1 MNHTSYTASNLKI
14 HFWAL
19 GALGSYWMSGVMYSL
34 VSLIFITS
42 YEMNPAWVG
51 MCMMLPRLIDMFV
64 DPVLGRLSDN
74 LKTPWGR
81 RRPFIF
87 ATTIIGA
94 ICVSGIWWIPVDW
107 VQDWR
112 GFAYLL
118 AFSTILYA
126 NLGAFDMSHN
136 ALGYELSD
144 DYNQRSKVQAARNLY
159 FMLGSLGG
167 GWFYWLAQRPV
178 FGEGHLGEIHGVRML
193 AFGVSAI
200 VLIAGLISVFASS
213 ERFNKINSHHVAIWP
228 ALKATISNKAFFYLL
243 IIKSINA
250 IGATLAISMS
260 SYILIYSVCNGDK
273 ELFNKVVSG
282 WIGIAGFILAFV
294 LVGVA
299 APITRLLG
307 KRKGLILCYGILAVQ
322 AMLTPFVAIPGNV
335 YGYFVFTLLFVPV
348 LMVLNNLLA
357 SIMPDICDVDE
368 LEYGERR
375 EGLFTAVMSFVT
387 KLENSICTGIG
398 ASLLAYSGFNGKLTQ
413 QPQEVLD
420 TIRIFGFTPLIGGA
434 ILTFIAVCFFPLT
447 KKIMDEVRAK
457 LDARH
462 AAAHIAG
469 VEADAQGAKAVG

>member
-1 MNHTSYTASNLKI
+1 MA
-14 HFWAL
+14 
-19 GALGSYWMSGVMYSL
+19 GVMYSF

-42 YEMNPAWVG
+42 YEMNPAWVSL
-51 MCMMLPRLIDMFV
+51 CMMLPRLIDMV
-64 DPVLGRLSDN
+64 IDPVLGRLSDN
-74 LKTPWGR
+74 LNTPWGR

-94 ICVSGIWWIPVDW
+94 ILVSGIWWMPLDW
-107 VQDWR
+107 VHDWR

-118 AFSTILYA
+118 TFSTLLYA

-159 FMLGSLGG
+159 FVLGGLGG
-167 GWFYWLAQRPV
+167 GWFYWMAQRPV

-200 VLIAGLISVFASS
+200 VLISGMISVFASQ
-213 ERFNKINSHHVAIWP
+213 ERFQKINKHHVSIWP
-228 ALKATISNKAFFYLL
+228 ALKATIKNRAFFSLL
-243 IIKSINA
+243 ILKSINA
-250 IGATLAISMS
+250 VGATLAISMS
-260 SYILIYSVCNGDK
+260 FYIGIYSVCNGDK
-273 ELFNKVVSG
+273 ELFNQVISG
-282 WIGIAGFILAFV
+282 WTGIAGFILGFV

-299 APITRLLG
+299 APITRFLG
-307 KRKGLILCYGILAVQ
+307 KRKGLIICYGLLAVQ
-322 AMLTPFVAIPGNV
+322 AVLTPFVATPGNV
-335 YGYFVFTLLFVPV
+335 YVYFVFMLLFVPV

-357 SIMPDICDVDE
+357 SVMPDICDVDE
-368 LEYGERR
+368 LEHGERR

-398 ASLLAYSGFNGKLTQ
+398 GALLASSGFNGKLTE

-420 TIRIFGFTPLIGGA
+420 TMRIYGFTPLIAGA
-434 ILTFIAVCFFPLT
+434 VLTFIAACFFPLT
-447 KKIMDEVRAK
+447 KKMMDEVRAK

-469 VEADAQGAKAVG
+469 VETDAKGAKAAG